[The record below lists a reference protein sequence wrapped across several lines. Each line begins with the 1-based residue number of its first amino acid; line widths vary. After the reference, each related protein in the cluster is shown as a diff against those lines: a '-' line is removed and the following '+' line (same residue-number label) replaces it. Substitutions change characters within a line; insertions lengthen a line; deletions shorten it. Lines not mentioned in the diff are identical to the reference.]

1 MRSKALSII
10 TFLTLGLIP
19 THATAASCY
28 SMQEVEA
35 EQGIRIQSELMVIR
49 LSCQHI
55 AKRQEKDL
63 FKSYANFYNKNRET
77 LETYES
83 TMMKHFEG
91 NEVADPDRALR
102 TLRTEVAN
110 RISKDAA
117 TMRPDL
123 FCARYA
129 PRIEKAEA
137 MSEGDFRKWA
147 GTIFESHPV
156 SKPVCAS
163 LN

>member
-1 MRSKALSII
+1 MRTKVFSILTLFILSI
-10 TFLTLGLIP
+10 TSSASYAG
-19 THATAASCY
+19 SCY

-55 AKRQEKDL
+55 AKRQSKDL
-63 FKSYANFYNKNRET
+63 FKSYANFYSKNRET
-77 LETYES
+77 LASYES

-91 NEVADPDRALR
+91 NEISDPDRALR

-123 FCARYA
+123 FCAHYA

-137 MSEGDFRKWA
+137 MSKKDFRKWA
-147 GTIFESHPV
+147 STIFESHPV

>member
-1 MRSKALSII
+1 MTA
-10 TFLTLGLIP
+10 LTLLILLP
-19 THATAASCY
+19 IQAQASQCY
-28 SMQEVEA
+28 SSQEVEA

-55 AKRQEKDL
+55 AKRHSKDL
-63 FKSYANFYNKNRET
+63 FKSYATFYSNNRDT
-77 LETYES
+77 LSSYES
-83 TMMKHFEG
+83 TMMSFFEKIG
-91 NEVADPDRALR
+91 VADPDRELR
-102 TLRTEVAN
+102 TLRTQVAN

-137 MSEGDFRKWA
+137 MSTSTFKKWA
-147 GTIFESHPV
+147 STVFESHPV
-156 SKPVCAS
+156 SKPVCA
-163 LN
+163 NIN